1 MSKKRE
7 ELSDA
12 RIDTAVRSFLHD
24 SAAQNISRYAAERR
38 KLQNLPEPTLK
49 ERWVAAFRVWASD
62 PSERPRELDDCD
74 AELELR
80 KLEAPYALV
89 QREMQLISEAAELR
103 AENMTDEERDSL
115 GEKIIDH
122 HVGERGMKN

>member
-7 ELSDA
+7 ELCDA
-12 RIDTAVRSFLHD
+12 RIDTAVRSFLYN
-24 SAAQNISRYAAERR
+24 SAAQNISRYAAEGR
-38 KLQNLPEPTLK
+38 KLQNLSEPVLK
-49 ERWVAAFRVWASD
+49 EKWVAAFKVWASA

-80 KLEAPYALV
+80 KLEAPYTLV
-89 QREMQLISEAAELR
+89 EGEMELIKRAAKVS